1 MNTNIKLINIKIKF
15 YLLPLFLIAAYFFPV
30 FASADT
36 LGESRSF
43 YVDAYYD
50 GSGRTQISANLK
62 YVSERAYF
70 YIEADYFN
78 SLTAA
83 DQTNFQN
90 KLAAI
95 AFDFDKIIYPKLTAV
110 FGQEP
115 NPGVDNDPRITVLM
129 ERMFQTAGGYFL
141 TVNGYPKSEARDSN
155 EREMVYINAVHLA
168 AGNNTKS
175 FLAHEFQHLIS
186 FNQKEKTRNLS
197 EEVWMNELRSE
208 VAPTMTGY
216 DDSYIGSNLESRSIK
231 FFNNPYDSLID
242 WNQTVDDY
250 ASVNM
255 FGQYLFG
262 RFGEIIFSKITQ
274 SAKTGIESFDEA
286 LAALGKTEK
295 FDDVFADF
303 VAANFIND
311 CAITPASGKTSAAY
325 CYSNPNLKSLK
336 LSPKTT
342 LAVASGQSTT
352 LQDQAVYWS
361 NRGYKF
367 NYSAP
372 ADKKTLVLKFDSEAN
387 ANFSVPYVVKDRDG
401 KNTAGV
407 AALSQGNGEISVAD
421 FGGGNSSVLIMPFSR
436 WRNGLPQNGSAAPKF
451 IVTASIVE
459 IQNPSI
465 SSISRIMDLAFGGEK
480 MAISGSNFQNGVKVY
495 FGDKEAET
503 QFINGGR
510 LDASVPAAS
519 SAGEVGVSVKN
530 PDGGSA
536 AFSQP
541 FRYIAPRQEGSL
553 IRAKGTSGVYIVKGK
568 FRRHILDAKIFGMY
582 GHLGF
587 ADVADV
593 SGDELNLYQ
602 ESKLI
607 RADGDLK
614 VYEVSSDKT
623 KKWLNMSGEEFL
635 ASGRSFDSVYVVNEK
650 EFTFYQ

>member
-1 MNTNIKLINIKIKF
+1 MKIQNKEIKLKIF
-15 YLLPLFLIAAYFFPV
+15 FFAAVLAAIFSFN
-30 FASADT
+30 SALADS
-36 LGESRSF
+36 LGESRVF
-43 YVDAYYD
+43 NVDSYYD
-50 GSGRTQISANLK
+50 ASGRTQITANLK
-62 YVSERAYF
+62 YVSEHAYF
-70 YIEADYFN
+70 YVENDYFN
-78 SLTAA
+78 SLAAA
-83 DQTNFQN
+83 DQINFQN
-90 KLAAI
+90 KLASI
-95 AFDFDKIIYPKLTAV
+95 ASDFDKTAYPKLVSV
-110 FGQEP
+110 FGSEP
-115 NPGVDNDPRITVLM
+115 NPGVDGDSKITVLM
-129 ERMFQTAGGYFL
+129 ERMFQNAGGYFL
-141 TVNGYPKSEARDSN
+141 NVNGYPKADAQDSN
-155 EREMVYINAVHLA
+155 EREMVYLNAIHLA
-168 AGNNTKS
+168 SGNNTKS

-186 FNQKEKTRNLS
+186 FNQKEKIRNIS

-208 VAPTMTGY
+208 VAPTMSGY

-242 WNQTVDDY
+242 WNQSVDDY

-255 FGQYLFG
+255 FGQYLLG
-262 RFGEIIFSKITQ
+262 RFGETIFSKTAQNGKIGVA
-274 SAKTGIESFDEA
+274 SVDEA
-286 LAALGKTEK
+286 LASLGKTEK

-303 VAANFIND
+303 AVANFIND
-311 CAITPASGKTSAAY
+311 CATTPAAGRISSVY

-342 LAVASGQSTT
+342 FAVSSGQSTV
-352 LQDQAVYWS
+352 LQDQAIYWS

-372 ADKKTLVLKFDSEAN
+372 ADKKTLVLKFDSEAS

-553 IRAKGTSGVYIVKGK
+553 IRAKWTSGVYIVKGK